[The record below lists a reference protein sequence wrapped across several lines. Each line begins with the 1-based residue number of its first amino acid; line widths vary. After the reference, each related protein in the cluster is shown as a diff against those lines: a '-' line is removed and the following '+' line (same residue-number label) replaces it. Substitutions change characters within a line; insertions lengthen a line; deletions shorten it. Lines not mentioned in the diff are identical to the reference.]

1 MDDNNNR
8 DDDRPVAKPFNSNVL
23 VRALNNFLTHVN
35 KTIYVNYYVKS
46 LKTKYKF
53 VTMYL

>member
-1 MDDNNNR
+1 MDDR
-8 DDDRPVAKPFNSNVL
+8 DDRPVAKPFNSNVL

-35 KTIYVNYYVKS
+35 KTISVNYYVKS